1 VRVFD
6 LLEMFPDFRMRVKQD
21 RKVHKVEMDA
31 DIRSVFDI
39 AWYSFARMV
48 SDVAPPADTDPNFMF
63 SQGTILT
70 CMFCGRYFVRH
81 SSRQRYCGNPNCQ
94 AERNN
99 RKSECITR
107 ERKLTKNNSFTRKC

>member
-1 VRVFD
+1 MRVFE

-48 SDVAPPADTDPNFMF
+48 SDVAPPADTDSYCVKPKVVGV
-63 SQGTILT
+63 SQRL
-70 CMFCGRYFVRH
+70 CKPPY
-81 SSRQRYCGNPNCQ
+81 
-94 AERNN
+94 
-99 RKSECITR
+99 
-107 ERKLTKNNSFTRKC
+107 